1 MDVDLT
7 EPVNMKDILRDL
19 NTSIGRL
26 NRNMDKVI
34 EQVYRMGY
42 QEGMEDAIDTLMEA
56 FYGDKDGNEDDEDVQ
71 DLPF

>member
-56 FYGDKDGNEDDEDVQ
+56 FYGDEDEDGNEDM
-71 DLPF
+71 

>member
-56 FYGDKDGNEDDEDVQ
+56 FYGDKDGNEDM
-71 DLPF
+71 

>member
-42 QEGMEDAIDTLMEA
+42 QEGMEDAIDTLMEV
-56 FYGDKDGNEDDEDVQ
+56 FYGDEDGNEDM
-71 DLPF
+71 

>member
-56 FYGDKDGNEDDEDVQ
+56 FYGDEDGNEDM
-71 DLPF
+71 

>member
-56 FYGDKDGNEDDEDVQ
+56 FYGNKDGNEDM
-71 DLPF
+71 

>member
-56 FYGDKDGNEDDEDVQ
+56 FYGDKDGNEDVQ